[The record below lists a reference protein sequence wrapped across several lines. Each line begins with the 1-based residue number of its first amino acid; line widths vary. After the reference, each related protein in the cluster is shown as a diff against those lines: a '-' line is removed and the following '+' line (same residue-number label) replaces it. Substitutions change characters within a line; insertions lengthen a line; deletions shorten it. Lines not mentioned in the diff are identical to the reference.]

1 MNKFSLIY
9 ESKAPS
15 INPNKFKELSVLLS
29 EYEKV
34 ADGFI
39 DGKYDDLSNLN
50 PVQIK
55 LVQGIIL
62 QKELLKKYGKRGFD
76 KILKEL
82 PKDNLFG
89 RKGKKVKE
97 SINESDDASKYTEV
111 TDELKSLIE
120 KTIEKSGGEFGT
132 FVESF
137 IKNPEEVK
145 IEGFINESDIYD
157 FYLKYCNQIDEVLN
171 TVKFY
176 QTTPE
181 ELNVFGLYDF
191 IIKGTQKSV
200 EEFVKMLKNN

>member
-1 MNKFSLIY
+1 MRKFTTLI
-9 ESKAPS
+9 
-15 INPNKFKELSVLLS
+15 L
-29 EYEKV
+29 
-34 ADGFI
+34 
-39 DGKYDDLSNLN
+39 
-50 PVQIK
+50 
-55 LVQGIIL
+55 
-62 QKELLKKYGKRGFD
+62 
-76 KILKEL
+76 
-82 PKDNLFG
+82 
-89 RKGKKVKE
+89 
-97 SINESDDASKYTEV
+97 ESDDASKYTEV

-120 KTIEKSGGEFGT
+120 NTIEKSGGEFGT

-157 FYLKYCNQIDEVLN
+157 FYLKYRNQIDEVLN